1 MRLYR
6 RLIHRL
12 GHLRLFAW
20 MGVHIFTPLDK
31 RLYPRTQGRVISAGP
46 PILPVLMLT
55 TVGRKTGALHTTPLL
70 YVEDG
75 EDLVIVGSNWGQRH
89 HPAWSFN
96 LLTHPKARVQVGRE
110 TREVDARLASPAE
123 RTRLWPRLVSIWP
136 PYETYA
142 QRSGRDL
149 RMFVLSPARS

>member
-1 MRLYR
+1 MRLFT

-12 GHLRLFAW
+12 GHLRPFAW
-20 MGVHIFTPLDK
+20 MGIHILTPLDK
-31 RLYPRTQGRVISAGP
+31 RVCPRAHRSVASAGP
-46 PILPVLMLT
+46 PFLPVLMLT
-55 TVGRKTGALHTTPLL
+55 TVGRKTGAPRTTPLL

-96 LLTHPKARVQVGRE
+96 LLTHPRAQVQIGRE
-110 TREVDARLASPAE
+110 TREVYARLASPPE
-123 RTRLWPRLVSIWP
+123 KTRLWPRLVSIWP

-142 QRSGRDL
+142 QRSGREV
-149 RMFVLSPARS
+149 RMFVLSPVRS